1 MLSEDEKRELKSLAN
16 SSTLRDEFRQLR
28 AASYAGIEKPM
39 DIDQLLSFLTT
50 MARLCSV
57 PPSQKAFV
65 PYTVVR
71 I

>member
-1 MLSEDEKRELKSLAN
+1 MLSEDEKRELRALAN

-28 AASYAGIEKPM
+28 AAAYAGIEQPVN
-39 DIDQLLSFLTT
+39 IDHLLGFLTT
-50 MARLCSV
+50 MSRLWSV